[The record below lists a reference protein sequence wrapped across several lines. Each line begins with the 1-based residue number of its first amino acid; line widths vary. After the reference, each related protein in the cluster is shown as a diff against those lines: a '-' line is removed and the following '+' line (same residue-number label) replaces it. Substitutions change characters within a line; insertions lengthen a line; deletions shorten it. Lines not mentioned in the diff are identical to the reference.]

1 MAELIGSVRLDCN
14 ANPSSSPAR
23 LFLSRRPDLSFSIY
37 DASIPPLIHMLGS
50 LSSILAKG
58 EAHGGID
65 PAEARLAPDMLP
77 LKAQVYIATDGA
89 KGCGARLAGV
99 EIPKYEDTETS
110 FADLRAR
117 VAKTIDFL
125 GSLDKSAFEGA
136 ETKEIVLKFPSRT
149 FEFNGASYVSNFV
162 LPNTYFHITTAYGIL
177 RNKGVVLGKSDY
189 LGG

>member
-1 MAELIGSVRLDCN
+1 MA
-14 ANPSSSPAR
+14 
-23 LFLSRRPDLSFSIY
+23 FDLY
-37 DASIPPLIHMLGS
+37 DASIPGLIHMLGG
-50 LSSILAKG
+50 LSSVLAKG

-99 EIPKYEDTETS
+99 EIPKYDDVEVS

-117 VAKTIDFL
+117 VARTIAFLKT
-125 GSLDKSAFEGA
+125 LDRAQFAGA
-136 ETKEIVLKFPSRT
+136 ENKHIVLKFPSQT
-149 FEFNGASYVSNFV
+149 LEYSGGDYVTRFV
-162 LPNTYFHITTAYGIL
+162 LPNVYFHITTAYDIL
-177 RNKGVVLGKSDY
+177 RNRGVALGKSDY